1 MADAKPAGGVP
12 LPDAMAGNFQ
22 DAARWFNQMWSAGL
36 DPGRTAAGVMPS
48 MMLPTLDIKE
58 LDKRIS
64 DLRSVE
70 QWLQL
75 NQGLLQAT
83 IQALEM
89 QRSGLA
95 AWQDL
100 GAAAAR
106 MAPGGATAAD
116 SASSAGAPEAASQT
130 SATPESAVGA
140 SAGLAEAAG
149 FQPALWWAALQQQFS
164 QLAAGAAAGNTTP
177 PGGDPAPGQAGAST
191 ASAAATAAA
200 PPAAPSAGKAP
211 GIGPAAGA
219 PGKPASGK
227 SRTGGTDRS

>member
-1 MADAKPAGGVP
+1 MADAKPAGGMP

-22 DAARWFNQMWSAGL
+22 DAVRWFNQMWSAGL

-58 LDKRIS
+58 LDKRIA

-75 NQGLLQAT
+75 NHGLLQTT

-106 MAPGGATAAD
+106 MAPAGASAAD
-116 SASSAGAPEAASQT
+116 AASSANPPESASPAGAA
-130 SATPESAVGA
+130 PESAVGA
-140 SAGLAEAAG
+140 SAGVAEAAA
-149 FQPALWWAALQQQFS
+149 FQPALWWAALQQQFT
-164 QLAAGAAAGNTTP
+164 QLAASAAAGNATP
-177 PGGDPAPGQAGAST
+177 PGGDPAPGQAAAST
-191 ASAAATAAA
+191 AGAAAPTAAPSAATAPGTAPAA
-200 PPAAPSAGKAP
+200 PPAA
-211 GIGPAAGA
+211 GA
-219 PGKPASGK
+219 PRKPASGK
-227 SRTGGTDRS
+227 TRSGGTDRS